1 MRNALPAMVHVQTD
15 FVALAGEIGVGVEG
29 SNATVQGDDRW
40 HGNSGNELT
49 LPPMDP
55 YGPETR
61 YFDVFARGVEDCTW
75 NAAASQPWVKLSKST
90 GKVGVSHPDTRVF
103 VSVDWKSAPKA
114 PFSDTIKINITTPCI
129 GMNRFGFDDPH
140 VLLPI
145 QSRALPTSFKKGY
158 VESDKHVSIPGSSF
172 ARTLPPSTSTPSNKH
187 VAYHTFAHYGRT
199 GSAVGLLPLNT
210 EKLTLATAPA
220 LEYDLYL
227 FTNHSAANVTLH
239 LSPALNYLGDAT
251 PLEYAIALVPA
262 DTPASSTDG
271 VQFVK
276 PVGPTK
282 GGDMPAG
289 WDGAVADGVW
299 GRTGRYTTSSFVVA
313 KEGAYK
319 LRVWALMP
327 GVVVQKVVVDLGGV
341 RASYLGPPES
351 FFVGGRK

>member
-90 GKVGVSHPDTRVF
+90 GKVGVSHPDARVF

-158 VESDKHVSIPGSSF
+158 VESDKHVSIPGASF

-227 FTNHSAANVTLH
+227 FTNHSATNVTLH